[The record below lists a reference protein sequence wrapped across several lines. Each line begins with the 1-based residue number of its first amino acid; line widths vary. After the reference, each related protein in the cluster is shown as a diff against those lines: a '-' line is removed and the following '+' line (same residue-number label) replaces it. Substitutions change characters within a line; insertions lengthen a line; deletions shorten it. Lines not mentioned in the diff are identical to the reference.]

1 MISIDNVEILINQIF
16 AHEPETVVMILE
28 NEEIIAIMVN
38 DDWANSKF
46 NDIREMCRMYKA
58 PAFIKRN
65 DLIQCEYIDLAK
77 CEKVNNND

>member
-46 NDIREMCRMYKA
+46 NDIREM
-58 PAFIKRN
+58 
-65 DLIQCEYIDLAK
+65 
-77 CEKVNNND
+77 